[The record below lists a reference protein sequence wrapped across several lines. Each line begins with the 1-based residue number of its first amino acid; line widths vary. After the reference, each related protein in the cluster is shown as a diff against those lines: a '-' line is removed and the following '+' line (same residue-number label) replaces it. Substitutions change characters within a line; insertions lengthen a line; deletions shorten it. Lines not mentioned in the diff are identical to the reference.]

1 MILLFNN
8 LPVSE
13 GYKIEKMVEK
23 AKSLYYSDFFDVDG
37 KRWLGDDL
45 TTESLFPSWIIK
57 KYESDPQNVLVVP
70 LIKNYLRWLFSID
83 YGYGAQLEWENI
95 RVPLY
100 ANSIFLEAFADFYFD
115 GADFSQAPLSGIL
128 NNIRS
133 FSIKAKSEYID
144 KKGSPEAIKYLICSL
159 LGFSWTNVYVY
170 TASAGVITVEVNSSV
185 YNDLLVYDSFLRNYV
200 YPVGVVVIYR
210 SV

>member
-13 GYKIEKMVEK
+13 SYKIEKMVEK

-45 TTESLFPSWIIK
+45 TVESLFPYWIIK
-57 KYESDPQNVLVVP
+57 KYQSDPQNVLVVS

-100 ANSIFLEAFADFYFD
+100 SNSIFLEAFADFYFD
-115 GADFSQAPLSGIL
+115 GADFSQAPLSNVL
-128 NNIRS
+128 NNIRQ

-144 KKGSPEAIKYLICSL
+144 KKGTPEAIKYLICTL
-159 LGFSWTNVYVY
+159 LGLSWTDVYVS
-170 TASAGVITVEVNSSV
+170 TGSPGTITIEVNTSK
-185 YNDLLVYDSFLRNYV
+185 YNDLLTYDSFLKNYV
-200 YPVGVVVIYR
+200 YPAGVVIIYR